1 MIVIPILVLSFSLT
15 FANNSAN
22 YNLQVIATTNNNG
35 EIEPCGWKKKP
46 LGGLARKASVIDEI
60 KTKHDNVLV
69 LDAGNLFFKNN
80 KVTNADSE
88 YFKMTAEIIR
98 DAYNVIGCNA
108 FNVGEKDFAAGLDF
122 LLSLEKASNFPF
134 ISSNIYKNNGTQ
146 LFKSYEIIEL
156 NGRKTAV
163 IGLTSFFNSS
173 EVNIK
178 EPISVLDQVIKE
190 IDSKYMVD
198 FKILLF
204 HSNAAD
210 ISKFHMRNFD
220 IDLVIQSK
228 VHKLASDGGK
238 NKTPVFS
245 CGSRGKYIYN
255 FDLNVN
261 QFESDI
267 IDLSSHEKQISLAE
281 KKLSRMQKGN
291 SDIPLET
298 MYADDNKKLEDIRK
312 LNYTL
317 SNSKD
322 IINNAV
328 NYLKFEKI
336 ELNKKIADRPDILKI
351 VDNGKAKIEEVV
363 GPQPVIP
370 HHNHSHPHS
379 HSHPHVSPR
388 SN

>member
-1 MIVIPILVLSFSLT
+1 M
-15 FANNSAN
+15 
-22 YNLQVIATTNNNG
+22 
-35 EIEPCGWKKKP
+35 
-46 LGGLARKASVIDEI
+46 GGLARKATIIDQVKE
-60 KTKHDNVLV
+60 KNNNVLV

-88 YFKMTAEIIR
+88 YLKMTADIIK
-98 DAYNVIGCNA
+98 DAYNIIGCNA

-122 LLSLEKASNFPF
+122 LLKLEKESNFPYL
-134 ISSNIYKNNGTQ
+134 SSNIYKNNGEQ
-146 LFKSYEIIEL
+146 IFNSFEIIEL
-156 NGRKTAV
+156 NGKKTAV
-163 IGLTSFFNSS
+163 IGLTSSFSSS
-173 EVNIK
+173 EVKIK
-178 EPISVLDQVIKE
+178 DPISILDQVLNE
-190 IDSKYMVD
+190 IDINYNVD

-228 VHKLASDGGK
+228 IHKLASDGGK
-238 NKTPVFS
+238 NKIPVFS
-245 CGSRGKYIYN
+245 CGSRGKYIYK

-261 QFESDI
+261 DPKADI

-291 SDIPLET
+291 PNTPLEI
-298 MYADDNKKLEDIRK
+298 MYADDSKKLEEIKK
-312 LNYTL
+312 LNYSL
-317 SNSKD
+317 SNSKK

-328 NYLKFEKI
+328 NFLKFDKI

-351 VDNGKAKIEEVV
+351 VDNGKAKIEKEV
-363 GPQPVIP
+363 GPQPAIP
-370 HHNHSHPHS
+370 YHNHSHP